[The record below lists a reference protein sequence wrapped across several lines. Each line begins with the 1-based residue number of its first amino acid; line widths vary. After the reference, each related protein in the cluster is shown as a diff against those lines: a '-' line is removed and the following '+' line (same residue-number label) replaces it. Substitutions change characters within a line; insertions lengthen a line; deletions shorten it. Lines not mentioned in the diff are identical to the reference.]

1 MSVADRGMPAMTI
14 DVDAQIENLRGLKV
28 DLEECF
34 WSIDEQTDPSTRY
47 ALGVAISEIARR
59 MGALEEV
66 IRHLRSDEVGINASI
81 DQARTIER
89 ALRVLDGEFVA
100 DPNAPD
106 EKMWTRVRALLEAA
120 DDVLLA
126 TARGSAI
133 RSAEPN
139 GILRPGIVLPLIRSS
154 R

>member
-1 MSVADRGMPAMTI
+1 MPAITI
-14 DVDAQIENLRGLKV
+14 DVDGQIENLRGLKI

-34 WSIDEQTDPSTRY
+34 WSVDEHADPGTRY

-66 IRHLRSDEVGINASI
+66 VRHHGSDEVAITASI
-81 DQARTIER
+81 DHARTIER
-89 ALRVLDGEFVA
+89 ALRVLDGEFVR
-100 DPNAPD
+100 DPTTPD
-106 EKMWTRVRALLEAA
+106 DKMWTRVRALLEAA

-126 TARGSAI
+126 SARGTAI
-133 RSAEPN
+133 RTSEVN
-139 GILRPGIVLPLIRSS
+139 GVLRPGIVLPLIRSS

>member
-1 MSVADRGMPAMTI
+1 MPAITI
-14 DVDAQIENLRGLKV
+14 DVDGQIENLRGLKI

-34 WSIDEQTDPSTRY
+34 WSVDEHADPSTRY

-59 MGALEEV
+59 MAALEEV
-66 IRHLRSDEVGINASI
+66 VRHLGSDEIGLNVSL
-81 DQARTIER
+81 DQASTIER

-100 DPNAPD
+100 DPTAPD
-106 EKMWTRVRALLEAA
+106 DKMWTRVRALLEAA

-126 TARGSAI
+126 TARGAAI
-133 RSAEPN
+133 RSPDVN
-139 GILRPGIVLPLIRSS
+139 GVLRPGIVLPLIRSS

>member
-1 MSVADRGMPAMTI
+1 MPVADPGMPALTL
-14 DVDAQIENLRGLKV
+14 DVDAQIENLRGLKI

-34 WSIDEQTDPSTRY
+34 WSVDERADPSTRY

-59 MGALEEV
+59 MAALEEV
-66 IRHLRSDEVGINASI
+66 VRHIGSDEVGINVSG
-81 DQARTIER
+81 DVARTIER

-100 DPNAPD
+100 DPTAPD
-106 EKMWTRVRALLEAA
+106 DKMWTRIRALLEAA

-126 TARGSAI
+126 SARGSAI
-133 RSAEPN
+133 RSAEVT
-139 GILRPGIVLPLIRSS
+139 GVLRPGIVLPLVRSS

>member
-1 MSVADRGMPAMTI
+1 MPALTI
-14 DVDAQIENLRGLKV
+14 DVDGQIENLRGLKV

-34 WSIDEQTDPSTRY
+34 WSVDEHADPSTRY

-59 MGALEEV
+59 MGALEAV
-66 IRHLRSDEVGINASI
+66 IRHLGSDDVCINVPI

-100 DPNAPD
+100 DPMAPD
-106 EKMWTRVRALLEAA
+106 DKMWTRVRALLEAA

-126 TARGSAI
+126 AARGTAV
-133 RSAEPN
+133 RTAEVK
-139 GILRPGIVLPLIRSS
+139 GVLRPGIVLPLVRSS

>member
-1 MSVADRGMPAMTI
+1 MPAITI
-14 DVDAQIENLRGLKV
+14 DVDAQIENLRGLKI

-34 WSIDEQTDPSTRY
+34 WSIDERAEPSTRY

-59 MGALEEV
+59 MAALEEV
-66 IRHLRSDEVGINASI
+66 VRHIGSEEVGLTVSG
-81 DQARTIER
+81 DHARTIER

-100 DPNAPD
+100 DPTAPSD
-106 EKMWTRVRALLEAA
+106 KMWTRVRSLLEAA

-133 RSAEPN
+133 RAVEPE
-139 GILRPGIVLPLIRSS
+139 GFLRPGIVLPLVRSS

>member
-1 MSVADRGMPAMTI
+1 MPAITI
-14 DVDAQIENLRGLKV
+14 DVDGQIENLRGLKI

-34 WSIDEQTDPSTRY
+34 WSVDGRADASTRY

-59 MGALEEV
+59 TAALEGIV
-66 IRHLRSDEVGINASI
+66 RHLGSDEVGVTVSVEH
-81 DQARTIER
+81 ARMIER

-100 DPNAPD
+100 DPTAPD
-106 EKMWTRVRALLEAA
+106 DTMWTRVRALLEAA

-126 TARGSAI
+126 AARGSAV
-133 RSAEPN
+133 RSADVN
-139 GILRPGIVLPLIRSS
+139 GVLRPGIVLPLVRSS